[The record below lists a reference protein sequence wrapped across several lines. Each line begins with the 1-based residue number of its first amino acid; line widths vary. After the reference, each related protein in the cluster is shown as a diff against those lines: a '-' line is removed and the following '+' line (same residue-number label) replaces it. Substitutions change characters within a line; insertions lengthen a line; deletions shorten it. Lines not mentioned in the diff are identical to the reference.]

1 MTASRLIAGIKRVWM
16 HGKHGIRWLDKQ
28 SHGWIGIIGTAAK
41 QATDPNSVI
50 TAAAISYFGIFSL
63 FPLIVLSIGIASLGF
78 GSLVDPHT
86 IVERLEFITPALGQ
100 LFGENID
107 EVIRLRGPAT
117 VVALLSL
124 IWSAST
130 FFFILTGSLNQIWG
144 IKRIRPMWKRRG
156 MAIIFVLVFAGPILF
171 FGSFIN
177 NIYSVFLTLLP
188 DKFNQIVGEVSQVLS
203 IIIDIALFLLAY
215 FILPRTETNWRGIMP
230 GAIGA
235 GLLWGIAKKAFLF
248 FVSTYISI
256 SNLVY
261 GSVAAI
267 IALLTWAYISGLIFL
282 FGAYINVTYYRL
294 SHEYIESN
302 HQNQHQGFDFESSDN
317 LPKT

>member
-1 MTASRLIAGIKRVWM
+1 
-16 HGKHGIRWLDKQ
+16 
-28 SHGWIGIIGTAAK
+28 
-41 QATDPNSVI
+41 
-50 TAAAISYFGIFSL
+50 
-63 FPLIVLSIGIASLGF
+63 
-78 GSLVDPHT
+78 
-86 IVERLEFITPALGQ
+86 
-100 LFGENID
+100 
-107 EVIRLRGPAT
+107 
-117 VVALLSL
+117 
-124 IWSAST
+124 
-130 FFFILTGSLNQIWG
+130 
-144 IKRIRPMWKRRG
+144 
-156 MAIIFVLVFAGPILF
+156 
-171 FGSFIN
+171 
-177 NIYSVFLTLLP
+177 VFLTLLP